1 MKKIFLGLL
10 TFFSLATYAQKS
22 ADIQAI
28 KGQCGCHEV
37 SFAYAETFAP
47 DKNYKFHDH
56 YKAGAL
62 EYVFVD
68 EESKDKL
75 VLMHLLVI
83 DSATVIKHWRE
94 DWEYQATNLLAF
106 QQGKSWKHKTLP
118 KNEVKGQWTQK
129 VFEVDDAPRYEGS
142 ASWVHKDGKHAW
154 ANTTDAPLPRREYT
168 KRADYQV
175 LRRGNRILVTDYGY
189 LHEQDN
195 DKIIRENDSD
205 KLLAQEKG
213 INDYRR
219 TDEAKCKAA
228 VDFWQKQ
235 RPFWVEVRAV
245 WGEMIDQKKGISLRE
260 KTDGMSLIVD
270 IDNLAKNCLKRN
282 YTPEETRTKI
292 KAVIGKYIIQPD
304 AVSMK

>member
-1 MKKIFLGLL
+1 MKKTIIFL
-10 TFFSLATYAQKS
+10 FFSVVVFAQKS
-22 ADIQAI
+22 DDIQAI

-47 DKNYKFHDH
+47 NKDYKFHDR

-83 DSATVIKHWRE
+83 NDSTVIKHWRE
-94 DWEYQATNLLAF
+94 DWKYQDTDLLAF
-106 QQGKSWKHKTLP
+106 QQGKSWKYKALA
-118 KNEVKGQWTQK
+118 KGDVKGQWTQK

-142 ASWVHKDGKHAW
+142 ASWVHKDGQHLW
-154 ANTTDAPLPRREYT
+154 ANITDAPLPRREYT
-168 KRADYQV
+168 KRSDYQV
-175 LRRGNRILVTDYGY
+175 LRRNNRIHVTDYGY

-195 DKIIRENDSD
+195 DKVIRENGGD

-213 INDYRR
+213 INDYHR
-219 TDEAKCKAA
+219 TDESKCQAA

-235 RPFWVEVRAV
+235 RPFWIEVRAV
-245 WGEMIDQKKGISLRE
+245 WGEMIDQKKGISLKE
-260 KTDGMSLIVD
+260 KADGMSLMVD
-270 IDNLAKNCLKRN
+270 IDNLAKTCLKRK
-282 YTPEETRTKI
+282 YTPEETRKKI
-292 KAVIGKYIIQPD
+292 KTVIEKYIIQPE